1 MYCPSCGAQS
11 TQGLQFC
18 KRCGA
23 NLMPQEPLIH
33 YSKPG
38 GLGWLTALG
47 LALMMALP
55 IPGLAIVYEFANTLI
70 NKGFP
75 PPNVT
80 GLAVVGLLVILG
92 TEGLLYR
99 LLSRLISVYI
109 QPGERAQPARARH
122 VQQSQPQ
129 PQLGTSHEG
138 IASVTEHTTRN
149 FDPVRYR
156 IDG

>member
-23 NLMPQEPLIH
+23 SLMPPEPLIH

-38 GLGWLTALG
+38 GLGWLVPFG
-47 LALMMALP
+47 LALIMALP

-80 GLAVVGLLVILG
+80 GLSVIGLFVIG
-92 TEGLLYR
+92 CTEALLYR

-109 QPGERAQPARARH
+109 QPGVRTEPARPR
-122 VQQSQPQ
+122 QIPQPQ
-129 PQLGTSHEG
+129 PQHQIGATHEAMG
-138 IASVTEHTTRN
+138 SVTEHTTRN

-156 IDG
+156 VDG

>member
-23 NLMPQEPLIH
+23 NLMPPEPLIH
-33 YSKPG
+33 CRKPG
-38 GLGWLTALG
+38 GLGWLIAILV
-47 LALMMALP
+47 LMMGMP
-55 IPGLAIVYEFANTLI
+55 IPGLAIVYEFANNLI
-70 NKGFP
+70 NRSFP

-109 QPGERAQPARARH
+109 QAEEPVQPARPRPIL
-122 VQQSQPQ
+122 SQPQ
-129 PQLGTSHEG
+129 PQIGAPHEG
-138 IASVTEHTTRN
+138 MASVTEHTTRN
-149 FDPVRYR
+149 FDPVGYR
-156 IDG
+156 VDQ